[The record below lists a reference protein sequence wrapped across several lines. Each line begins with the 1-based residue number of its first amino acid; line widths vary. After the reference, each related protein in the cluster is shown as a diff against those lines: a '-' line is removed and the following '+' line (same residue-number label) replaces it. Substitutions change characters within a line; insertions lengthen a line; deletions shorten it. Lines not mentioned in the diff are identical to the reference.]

1 MAQSIT
7 SPTFEF
13 LQKVPLFAGMPEDDL
28 RQLCEA
34 VIDLPLS
41 PGDDLFAEGDRGD
54 RAYVIQSGEIE
65 ILKESGGREVLLAVR
80 KQGEV
85 IGEMAILEE
94 EPRMAGARART
105 QSLLIAIEKEQLDQ
119 LLATSLSASNAMF
132 RNILT
137 RLRDT
142 ENMLRQ
148 SERMAQLGTLTAGV
162 AHELNNPAAAV
173 ARSADQARETMAE
186 LNAANRQLAQLSLT
200 AEQQA
205 ALDDLAESAADQA
218 EKPPE
223 MDAMAR
229 SDREYELEEWLED
242 QGVEDGWDLA
252 PTLVSLDYDT
262 VRLDELADS
271 FESSD
276 LGTVIRWLNASYST
290 LTLLAEIGQGAGRI
304 SDIVKALKSYSYLD
318 QAPVQAV
325 EVSKGLDDTLL
336 ILRSKL
342 KDGISVR
349 RNYDENL
356 PKIQAYGSELNQV
369 WTNIIDNAAD
379 ALDGKGEI
387 EIVTRPDGDTV
398 VVEITD
404 SGPGI
409 PADIQDKIFDSFFTT
424 KEPGKGTG
432 LGLDISYRIITDKHR
447 GDLKVESEP
456 GRTTFRV
463 TLPIDPEGK

>member
-1 MAQSIT
+1 M
-7 SPTFEF
+7 
-13 LQKVPLFAGMPEDDL
+13 
-28 RQLCEA
+28 
-34 VIDLPLS
+34 
-41 PGDDLFAEGDRGD
+41 
-54 RAYVIQSGEIE
+54 
-65 ILKESGGREVLLAVR
+65 
-80 KQGEV
+80 
-85 IGEMAILEE
+85 
-94 EPRMAGARART
+94 
-105 QSLLIAIEKEQLDQ
+105 
-119 LLATSLSASNAMF
+119 
-132 RNILT
+132 
-137 RLRDT
+137 
-142 ENMLRQ
+142 
-148 SERMAQLGTLTAGV
+148 
-162 AHELNNPAAAV
+162 
-173 ARSADQARETMAE
+173 
-186 LNAANRQLAQLSLT
+186 
-200 AEQQA
+200 
-205 ALDDLAESAADQA
+205 DDLAESAADQA